1 MQFAMKHAEE
11 GLVRRLAAAQFSVLG
26 IVPVVNLV
34 IIEGLPALAH
44 YFSLAA
50 AADAS
55 ATVAHEA
62 VLNLLDAKLYAS
74 DGNRCLALVHTCEMV
89 CLLVIM
95 AAFVEACT
103 HNALSLCRRLRLI
116 SMLLFQLQCSGR
128 LSSFSGVLA
137 IKLLAALLVQ
147 GRSGAVTP
155 QASEAHCICEGVCV
169 YVLSS
174 VATFLMPLCVGTN
187 SLQL

>member
-1 MQFAMKHAEE
+1 MMQFAMKHAEEPE

-34 IIEGLPALAH
+34 TIEGLPALAR

-50 AADAS
+50 A
-55 ATVAHEA
+55 TVTHQA
-62 VLNLLDAKLYAS
+62 VLLLLDAQLHAS

-95 AAFVEACT
+95 PTFVEACS

-128 LSSFSGVLA
+128 LSSFSGLLA
-137 IKLLAALLVQ
+137 IKLLAALRVQ

-174 VATFLMPLCVGTN
+174 VAPRF
-187 SLQL
+187 